1 MQKYFQMTKHSEA
14 EQQKLDH
21 YLNSGWMIQDWHTTP
36 IKGEI
41 EDNYV
46 TEFILVKRTT
56 DPGKQDAIEA
66 AESLNASSGYAETK
80 DPWSLW

>member
-46 TEFILVKRTT
+46 TEFILVKRVT

-66 AESLNASSGYAETK
+66 AESLNTSSGYAETK